1 MTDSLLTQRT
11 HVTIEDEMR
20 TSYLDYAMSVI
31 IGRALPDVR
40 DGLKPVHRRIL
51 YAMFTEGLLHNKKYS
66 KCAGVVGEVL
76 KKYHPHGD
84 AAVYDALVRL
94 AQDWALRYPLVD
106 GQGNFGSIDGDPAAA
121 YRYTE
126 SRLKKLAEELL
137 SDIDKE
143 TVDFT
148 PNFDGNTL
156 EPTILPSRFPNLLV
170 NGSTGI
176 AVGMATN
183 IPPHNLREVVDACVA
198 VIRKPDIPIEEL
210 LKLVPGPD
218 FPTGGIIY
226 GREGIRQAYL
236 TGRGIVQVRG
246 RAVVEVHPKTGKTAI
261 LVSEIPYQ
269 VNKARMI
276 ERIAALVQDK
286 KIQGISDIRD
296 ESDREGMRVVM
307 ELKRD
312 AVAQVVLNQLY
323 KHTPLQS
330 SFGIIMLA
338 IVGGQPRVLNLKEM
352 IEHYVAHRREVT
364 RRRCVFELE
373 QAKARAHI
381 LEGLQI
387 ALDAIDE
394 VISIIRSSKDAGIA
408 RDRLMNR
415 FELSERQSQAILDMR
430 LQRLTGLERDK
441 IAQELAEVRA
451 EIERLTAI
459 LEDVLKLMDVV
470 VAELESVRD
479 EYHDARRTEIVATSD
494 EITVE
499 DLIADEEQ
507 VVTVSHQGYIKR
519 SPLTFYRR
527 QKRGG
532 KGRTGMKARTEDFVE
547 TLFIASAHT
556 TILVVTQQGRA
567 YALKVFEV
575 PEAGP
580 AARGTPIIN
589 LVRMQPEEKM
599 ASLLAIPSFEATPEL
614 NLVMVS
620 RKGNVKKTV
629 LSAYANIHAGGIIAM
644 GVEDDDEIIG
654 SVLSGGQQEIMI
666 STRLGMSVRF
676 PEADVRSMGRAAYGV
691 RGIRLRE
698 GDQVVSMEVV
708 NPGATI
714 LTVTE
719 RGYGKRTELDE
730 YRLTARGGVGVKT
743 CRVTDKNG
751 PVVDCMQVGSDDDLM
766 IITDGGMVIRIKMK
780 EISLLGRD
788 TQGVRLIS
796 LKENE
801 KVVSIA
807 RLMEREDEEEGEEA
821 DEAAGAQIPAEKG
834 SALDD
839 LLERAEE
846 DSAERDPE
854 EPEGEDQDE

>member
-1 MTDSLLTQRT
+1 MTDSFIGSPRT
-11 HVTIEDEMR
+11 SVSIEDEMR
-20 TSYLDYAMSVI
+20 ASYLDYAMSVI

-51 YAMFTEGLLHNKKYS
+51 YAMYTEGLLHNRKYS

-84 AAVYDALVRL
+84 QAVYDTLVRL
-94 AQDWALRYPLVD
+94 AQEWNLRYPLVD

-126 SRLKKLAEELL
+126 ARLEKLAEEMLI
-137 SDIDKE
+137 DIDKE
-143 TVDFT
+143 TVDFV
-148 PNFDGNTL
+148 PNFDGGTL

-183 IPPHNLREVVDACVA
+183 IPPHNLREVVDACIA
-198 VIRKPDIPIEEL
+198 LIRKPDLGIGEL
-210 LKLVPGPD
+210 HRLVPGPD
-218 FPTGGIIY
+218 FPTGGLIH
-226 GREGIRQAYL
+226 GREGIRQAYE
-236 TGRGIVQVRG
+236 TGRGILQVRG
-246 RAVVEVHPKTGKTAI
+246 RAVVDVHPKTGKAAI
-261 LVSEIPYQ
+261 VVTEIPYQ

-276 ERIAALVQDK
+276 ERIAGLVQDK

-296 ESDREGMRVVM
+296 ESDREGLRVVM
-307 ELKRD
+307 DLKRD

-323 KHTPLQS
+323 KHTPLQT

-352 IEHYVAHRREVT
+352 LEHYVGHRREVT

-373 QAKARAHI
+373 QARARAHI

-387 ALDAIDE
+387 ALDAIDQ
-394 VISIIRSSKDAGIA
+394 VIEIIRSSKDPGVA

-441 IAQELAEVRA
+441 IAAELAEVRA
-451 EIERLTAI
+451 EIARLSEI
-459 LEDVLKLMDVV
+459 LEDVHKLMDVV
-470 VAELESVRD
+470 VAELEAVRAQYQD
-479 EYHDARRTEIVATSD
+479 ERRTEIVGASD
-494 EITVE
+494 EITLE
-499 DLIADEEQ
+499 DLIVDEEH
-507 VVTVSHQGYIKR
+507 VVTVSHQGYVKR
-519 SPLTFYRR
+519 SQLTFYRR

-532 KGRTGMKARTEDFVE
+532 KGRTGMKARSEDFVE
-547 TLFIASAHT
+547 SLFIASAHA
-556 TILVVTQQGRA
+556 TIMVITQQGRA

-580 AARGTPIIN
+580 AARGTAMVN
-589 LVRMQPEEKM
+589 LARLQPDEKM
-599 ASLLAIPSFEATPEL
+599 ASLLAIRSFEEQGEQ

-620 RKGNVKKTV
+620 RKGHVKKT
-629 LSAYANIHAGGIIAM
+629 LLGAYAKIHAGGIIAM
-644 GVEDDDEIIG
+644 GVEEGDEIIAA
-654 SVLSGGQQEIMI
+654 VLTSGQQEIMI
-666 STRLGMSVRF
+666 STRMGMSVRF
-676 PEADVRSMGRAAYGV
+676 PEAEVRPMGRVAYGV

-698 GDQVVSMEVV
+698 DDEVVSMEVV

-743 CRVTDKNG
+743 CRVTEKNG
-751 PVVDCMQVGSDDDLM
+751 PVVGCMQVGADDDLM
-766 IITDGGMVIRIKMK
+766 LITDGGMVIRIKVK

-796 LKENE
+796 LKEDE
-801 KVVSIA
+801 KVVSLA
-807 RLMEREDEEEGEEA
+807 RLLEREDEEDAEEA
-821 DEAAGAQIPAEKG
+821 EDAEPVKVESPARDR
-834 SALDD
+834 AFDQ
-839 LLERAEE
+839 LLERAEDDQAAE
-846 DSAERDPE
+846 DP
-854 EPEGEDQDE
+854 GEDGEA